1 MSGTPIARLD
11 WLAGQVGQP
20 LPAWHFAR
28 MTDPQNPTPAAAF
41 PPATE
46 EAWRGLVDA
55 VLKGAPFAR
64 LESRTHDGLTIEPL
78 YPRDA
83 AATALGGRAPGAA
96 WTVMQRVDHPAPAA
110 ANAQALDD
118 VQNGATGLVLVF
130 AGSVS
135 ANGFGLDPSPATL
148 TRALDGVDLTAV
160 AIDLSL
166 SPATRHVVRD
176 FAALVKGR
184 GIAPSLVDVR
194 AGISPVGGLA
204 GRDVATLVAEL
215 TRDGFRGPFVVADGR
230 IIHNAGGSEAQE
242 LALALASAVAYLR
255 ALEDTGMGL
264 AAARDA
270 IYFRLS
276 ADADQF
282 LTMAKFRAARK
293 LWARVEQACGLT
305 PKPVMIAAETAWRMM
320 TKRDPYVNML
330 RATIAVAAAGL
341 GGADAITALPHTAP
355 FGLPDPFARRI
366 ARNTQLVLLEE
377 SNLARV
383 ADPVAGSGALEAITQ
398 ELCAAA
404 WSLFREIE
412 RVGGVWGALE
422 AGLIQQRV
430 AAVRA
435 ERQKAIAHRADILTG
450 TNEFPNLYEA
460 APAVLGAAP
469 SPNDDPA
476 DIPAVAALPRIR
488 LAEPFE
494 QLRDA
499 SDKILAQTGARPK
512 VFLAT
517 LGKPADFNAR
527 ANFAKNFFEA
537 GGIEAVG
544 GGDDPSPLAAAFTA
558 SGAALACLCG
568 SDRTYDSEAE
578 AEAAVLK
585 AAGARH
591 IYLAGRPG
599 AKEQSLRAAGVQ
611 TFIHDGCDVLA
622 TLQAAYDI
630 LR

>member
-1 MSGTPIARLD
+1 
-11 WLAGQVGQP
+11 
-20 LPAWHFAR
+20 

-83 AATALGGRAPGAA
+83 SATALGGRRPGAA
-96 WTVMQRVDHPAPAA
+96 WAIMQRVDHPDPAA

-118 VQNGATGLVLVF
+118 LENGATGLVLVF

-135 ANGFGLDPSPATL
+135 ANGFGLDPSPGTL

-160 AIDLSL
+160 AIDLNL

-176 FAALVKGR
+176 FAALVKAR
-184 GIAPSLVDVR
+184 GIAPAKVDLR
-194 AGISPVGGLA
+194 ASINPIGGYAASGRGPRTWDELAPNFAAMVGALA
-204 GRDVATLVAEL
+204 TA
-215 TRDGFRGPFVVADGR
+215 GFRGPFAVADGR

-242 LALALASAVAYLR
+242 LAFALASAVAYLR
-255 ALEDTGMGL
+255 ALEAHGIAL
-264 AAARDA
+264 SAAREA

-282 LTMAKFRAARK
+282 LTMAKLRAARK
-293 LWARVEQACGLT
+293 LWARIEQACALT

-320 TKRDPYVNML
+320 TKHDPYVNML
-330 RATIAVAAAGL
+330 RTTIAVAAAGL
-341 GGADAITALPHTAP
+341 SGADAITVLPHTAP
-355 FGLPDPFARRI
+355 LGLPDAFARRV

-383 ADPVAGSGALEAITQ
+383 GDPAAGSGALEAMTH
-398 ELCAAA
+398 ELCTAA
-404 WSLFREIE
+404 WSAFREIE
-412 RVGGVWGALE
+412 QAGGVWAALE
-422 AGLIQQRV
+422 TGLIQRHA

-435 ERQKAIAHRADILTG
+435 ERERAVARRADILTG
-450 TNEFPNLYEA
+450 TNEYPNINEVL
-460 APAVLGAAP
+460 PAVLDVAPAALP
-469 SPNDDPA
+469 KDDA
-476 DIPAVAALPRIR
+476 AVTAAALPRIR

-494 QLRDA
+494 QLRNT
-499 SDKILAQTGARPK
+499 SDKILAATGARPK

-537 GGIEAVG
+537 GGIEAVSSEEG
-544 GGDDPSPLAAAFTA
+544 PTPTAAASKA
-558 SGAALACLCG
+558 SGATLACLCG
-568 SDRTYDSEAE
+568 SDKTYDRE
-578 AEAAVLK
+578 AEAAAAALK

-591 IYLAGRPG
+591 IYLVGRPG
-599 AKEQSLRAAGVQ
+599 EREAAYRSAGVQ
-611 TFIHDGCDVLA
+611 MFIYAGCDALAVLD
-622 TLQAAYDI
+622 AAHRLIINDPVAGPK
-630 LR
+630 LPKA

>member
-1 MSGTPIARLD
+1 
-11 WLAGQVGQP
+11 
-20 LPAWHFAR
+20 
-28 MTDPQNPTPAAAF
+28 MTDPQKPTPAADF
-41 PPATE
+41 PLATE

-64 LESRTHDGLTIEPL
+64 LESRTYDGLTIEPL
-78 YPRDA
+78 YARDRA
-83 AATALGGRAPGAA
+83 AAAVLGRSPGAA
-96 WTVMQRVDHPAPAA
+96 WTIMQRVDHPDPAA

-118 VQNGATGLVLVF
+118 LQNGATGLVLVF

-135 ANGFGLDPSPATL
+135 ANGFGLGPSPATL
-148 TRALDGVDLTAV
+148 ARALDGVDLTAV
-160 AIDLSL
+160 AIDLNL

-176 FAALVKGR
+176 FAALVKAR
-184 GIAPSLVDVR
+184 GIAPAKVDLR
-194 AGISPVGGLA
+194 ASINPVGGFAASGRGPRRWNELA
-204 GRDVATLVAEL
+204 PSFAAMIGEL
-215 TRDGFRGPFVVADGR
+215 AAAGFRGPFAVADGR
-230 IIHNAGGSEAQE
+230 VIHNAAGSEAQE
-242 LALALASAVAYLR
+242 LAFALASAIAYLR
-255 ALEDTGMGL
+255 ALEANGTAL

-320 TKRDPYVNML
+320 TKHDAYVNML
-330 RATIAVAAAGL
+330 RATIAVAAAAL
-341 GGADAITALPHTAP
+341 GGADSITVLPHTAP
-355 FGLPDPFARRI
+355 LGLPDPFARRI

-383 ADPVAGSGALEAITQ
+383 ADPAAGSGALEALTQ
-398 ELCAAA
+398 DLCMTA
-404 WSLFREIE
+404 WSLFQEIE
-412 RVGGVWGALE
+412 QAGGVWAALE
-422 AGLIQQRV
+422 TGLIQRHA

-435 ERQKAIAHRADILTG
+435 ERERAIARRTDILTG
-450 TNEFPNLYEA
+450 TNEFPDINEVL
-460 APAVLGAAP
+460 PAVLDVAPVAAP
-469 SPNDDPA
+469 KDEA
-476 DIPAVAALPRIR
+476 AIIAAALPRIR

-527 ANFAKNFFEA
+527 ANFARNFFEA
-537 GGIEAVG
+537 GGIEAVSG
-544 GGDDPSPLAAAFTA
+544 EDGPLAAAFKA
-558 SGAALACLCG
+558 AGAALACLCG
-568 SDRTYDSEAE
+568 SDKAYHSEAE
-578 AEAAVLK
+578 AAATALK
-585 AAGARH
+585 AQGARH
-591 IYLAGRPG
+591 VYLAGRPA
-599 AKEQSLRAAGVQ
+599 AKEETLRAAGVQ

-630 LR
+630 LRSERVTR

>member
-1 MSGTPIARLD
+1 
-11 WLAGQVGQP
+11 
-20 LPAWHFAR
+20 
-28 MTDPQNPTPAAAF
+28 MTDPQKPTPAADF
-41 PPATE
+41 PLATE

-64 LESRTHDGLTIEPL
+64 LESRTYDGLTIEPL
-78 YPRDA
+78 YARDRA
-83 AATALGGRAPGAA
+83 AAAVLGRSPGAA
-96 WTVMQRVDHPAPAA
+96 WTIMQRVDHPDPAA

-118 VQNGATGLVLVF
+118 LQNGATGLVLVF

-148 TRALDGVDLTAV
+148 ARALDGVDLTAV
-160 AIDLSL
+160 AIDVNL

-184 GIAPSLVDVR
+184 GIAPAKVDLR
-194 AGISPVGGLA
+194 ASINPVGGFAASGHGPRSWNELA
-204 GRDVATLVAEL
+204 PSFAAMIGEL
-215 TRDGFRGPFVVADGR
+215 AAAGFHGPFAVADGR
-230 IIHNAGGSEAQE
+230 VIHNAGGSEAQE
-242 LALALASAVAYLR
+242 LAFALASAVAYLR
-255 ALEDTGMGL
+255 ALEANGTAL

-270 IYFRLS
+270 IYFRFS

-320 TKRDPYVNML
+320 TKHDAYVNML
-330 RATIAVAAAGL
+330 RATIAVAAAAL
-341 GGADAITALPHTAP
+341 GGADSITVLPHTAP
-355 FGLPDPFARRI
+355 LGLPDPFARRI

-383 ADPVAGSGALEAITQ
+383 ADPAAGSGALEALTQ
-398 ELCAAA
+398 DLCMTA
-404 WSLFREIE
+404 WSLFQEIE
-412 RVGGVWGALE
+412 QAGGVWAALE
-422 AGLIQQRV
+422 TGLIQRHA

-435 ERQKAIAHRADILTG
+435 ERERAIARRTDILTG
-450 TNEFPNLYEA
+450 TNEFPDINEVL
-460 APAVLGAAP
+460 PAVLDVAPVAAP
-469 SPNDDPA
+469 KDEA
-476 DIPAVAALPRIR
+476 AIIAAALPRIR

-494 QLRDA
+494 RLRDA
-499 SDKILAQTGARPK
+499 SDKILARTGARSR

-544 GGDDPSPLAAAFTA
+544 GQDNPSPLAAAFKA
-558 SGAALACLCG
+558 AGAALACLCG
-568 SDRTYDSEAE
+568 SDKAYHSEAE
-578 AEAAVLK
+578 AAATALK
-585 AAGARH
+585 AQGARH
-591 IYLAGRPG
+591 VYLAGRPA
-599 AKEQSLRAAGVQ
+599 AKEETLRAAGVQ

-630 LR
+630 LRSERVTR

>member
-1 MSGTPIARLD
+1 
-11 WLAGQVGQP
+11 
-20 LPAWHFAR
+20 

-64 LESRTHDGLTIEPL
+64 LESRTYDGLTIEPL

-83 AATALGGRAPGAA
+83 AATALGGRAPGAG
-96 WTVMQRVDHPAPAA
+96 WTVMQRVDHPDPAA

-118 VQNGATGLVLVF
+118 LQSGATGLVLVF

-148 TRALDGVDLTAV
+148 ARALDGVDLTAV
-160 AIDLSL
+160 AIDLNL

-176 FAALVKGR
+176 FAALVKG
-184 GIAPSLVDVR
+184 L
-194 AGISPVGGLA
+194 GLA
-204 GRDVATLVAEL
+204 PATVDLRASINPIGGFAASGRGPRSWDELAPNFAAMVGELATA
-215 TRDGFRGPFVVADGR
+215 GFRGPFAVADGR

-242 LALALASAVAYLR
+242 LAFALASAVAYLR
-255 ALEDTGMGL
+255 ALEAHGMAL
-264 AAARDA
+264 AAAREA

-293 LWARVEQACGLT
+293 LWARVEEACGLP
-305 PKPVMIAAETAWRMM
+305 PKPLMIAAETAWRMM

-330 RATIAVAAAGL
+330 RTAIAVAAAGL
-341 GGADAITALPHTAP
+341 GGADAVTVLPHTAP
-355 FGLPDPFARRI
+355 LGLPDPFARRI

-383 ADPVAGSGALEAITQ
+383 GDPAAGSGALEAMTH
-398 ELCAAA
+398 ELCTAA
-404 WSLFREIE
+404 WAAFREIE
-412 RVGGVWGALE
+412 QQGGVWAALE
-422 AGLIQQRV
+422 TGLIQRH
-430 AAVRA
+430 AAKVRA
-435 ERQKAIAHRADILTG
+435 ERERAVARRTDILTG
-450 TNEFPNLYEA
+450 TNEYPNIDEVL
-460 APAVLGAAP
+460 PAVLDVEPAALP
-469 SPNDDPA
+469 KDEA
-476 DIPAVAALPRIR
+476 AVIAAALPRIR

-517 LGKPADFNAR
+517 LGKSADFNAR

-544 GGDDPSPLAAAFTA
+544 GGDDPSPPAAAFKA

-568 SDRTYDSEAE
+568 SDKTYESEV
-578 AEAAVLK
+578 EAAAAALK
-585 AAGARH
+585 AQGARG

-599 AKEQSLRAAGVQ
+599 AKEATLRAAGVQ
-611 TFIHDGCDVLA
+611 TFIHEGCDVLA